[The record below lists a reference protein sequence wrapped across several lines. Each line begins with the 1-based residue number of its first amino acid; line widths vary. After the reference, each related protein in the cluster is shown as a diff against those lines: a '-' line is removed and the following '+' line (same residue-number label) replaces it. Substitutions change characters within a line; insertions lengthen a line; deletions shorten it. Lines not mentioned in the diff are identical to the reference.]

1 MHLVFLYEGEKEFLN
16 LQAGNRSLNRSHQS
30 DFSKQLEDSGVD
42 INSPESV
49 TEKCREIISKKGLD
63 VAGKIQF
70 FTKKWEGV
78 EQEAFERLG
87 RLFETDKDPTEI
99 TAYLS
104 LNERCSYNSQ
114 EGYFFINIFSQEPIM
129 VCLHEI
135 LHFFTHK
142 FIKLDISPQH
152 YNNYK
157 ESLTVLL
164 NLEFADLTEHED
176 RGYPQ
181 HKKIRDYITKKYDG
195 SSSVASLTKVLFAD
209 DTFLKLLSA

>member
-1 MHLVFLYEGEKEFLN
+1 MHLVFRHDFEKEFLN
-16 LQAGNRSLNRSHQS
+16 LQASNRSLNRSHQS

-49 TEKCREIISKKGLD
+49 TEKCREIFSKKGLD

-70 FTKKWEGV
+70 FTRKWEGV

-87 RLFETDKDPTEI
+87 CLFETDADSSEI
-99 TAYLS
+99 AVYLS

-164 NLEFADLTEHED
+164 NLEFSDLIEHED

-181 HKKIRDYITKKYDG
+181 HKKIRDYIAKKYDG
-195 SSSVASLTKVLFAD
+195 NPSVVSLTKTLFAD
-209 DTFLKLLSA
+209 NTFLKLLSA